1 MADAT
6 IDFVTRRLASRPPN
20 SIASTTRHGI
30 RATKSPTQNWF
41 DIARSHELVRKRAAP
56 FARTAW
62 ARPLPTGDT
71 QRASRTCRTE
81 NDRQRLR
88 IRLSIRLGF
97 RRQKFVYWRQ
107 CAQMPH
113 DERSP
118 SSELR
123 AEVWVDYRKLILRND
138 AE

>member
-20 SIASTTRHGI
+20 KYCQHHKARYQNHE
-30 RATKSPTQNWF
+30 KSDPKLV